1 VQDRLDRTVA
11 ALLADGT
18 VYRIKIWRIVEPGT
32 ARLVYSDLAAI
43 DGIEVPINPALA
55 RALETWQPV
64 VVPVPDDEAHRTE
77 QRGDADAVEV
87 YQPFRDEDGNLAALE
102 LYLVSTLDQRVLEL
116 VAGSLP
122 LAVGGPVL
130 LMALTLPL
138 ALRLARNHAR
148 AEARRRELAE
158 EMLASSLTERRRLA
172 RLLHDGPIQELA
184 VLGMTL
190 EHDGQEAAE
199 QVRDQVSRMRGLLDD
214 LDPLSV
220 DEGNLGEALRSVA
233 ASLPGHAATVDV
245 RGDGLVELKGPTR
258 TLVYQ
263 CATELLR
270 NALIHSGARLVT
282 VDLSDVGE
290 SVEVRVSDDGVGF
303 DPKGKPEGHHG
314 LRLVR
319 WALDGGGGTLDIES
333 GEAGTTATF
342 RVPRA

>member
-1 VQDRLDRTVA
+1 
-11 ALLADGT
+11 
-18 VYRIKIWRIVEPGT
+18 
-32 ARLVYSDLAAI
+32 
-43 DGIEVPINPALA
+43 
-55 RALETWQPV
+55 
-64 VVPVPDDEAHRTE
+64 
-77 QRGDADAVEV
+77 
-87 YQPFRDEDGNLAALE
+87 
-102 LYLVSTLDQRVLEL
+102 
-116 VAGSLP
+116 
-122 LAVGGPVL
+122 VL